1 MFNVTVLKIKDIVK
15 YLVGTIILIGIIVYT
30 TRFFAYKPNE
40 QKIEKKQEKVSITEI
55 LKIRS
60 NTLKKCLNKTIP
72 VMAELEKE
80 KESKKTTNNENK
92 IFESF
97 LETEISSIKG
107 MEETEKEKNQ
117 TEDSNGSDNKKNTS
131 DENKSDSNNSITED
145 EKIILASNSGIKTEV
160 VTPNPIAENAN
171 VQYGNVKIKNQTTYN
186 LTEDILNPNI
196 KIDNKNILI
205 FHTHSCE
212 SYTPS
217 EKYQYSQTGN
227 YRTTDKN
234 YSVIRVGNELEN
246 YLKQYNI
253 NVIHDTS
260 YHDYPSYTGSY
271 TRSLQTVENILKTN
285 QSDIIIDLHRDAV
298 GSRPDYAPTVKI
310 GEDYAAQIMFV
321 IGTNEGGLWHPN
333 WQQNLKF
340 AVKVQQK
347 AEEMYPGLFKPIML
361 TKSRYNQHT
370 GKYANIMEIG
380 STGNTLDQ
388 CLNSMKYLS
397 AVLNEILKWNF
408 RDWGIVTHPSLI
420 SKIFLKVSQY
430 FFLKMS

>member
-40 QKIEKKQEKVSITEI
+40 QKIEKKQEKVSITET

-117 TEDSNGSDNKKNTS
+117 TEDSNGSNNKKNTS

-397 AVLNEILKWNF
+397 AVLNEILK
-408 RDWGIVTHPSLI
+408 
-420 SKIFLKVSQY
+420 
-430 FFLKMS
+430 

>member
-1 MFNVTVLKIKDIVK
+1 MFNVTVLKIRDIVK

-40 QKIEKKQEKVSITEI
+40 QKIEKKQEKVSITET
-55 LKIRS
+55 LKIKS

-117 TEDSNGSDNKKNTS
+117 TEDSNGSDNKKHTS
-131 DENKSDSNNSITED
+131 NENENDSNNSITED

-253 NVIHDTS
+253 NVIHDTT

-397 AVLNEILKWNF
+397 AVLNEILK
-408 RDWGIVTHPSLI
+408 
-420 SKIFLKVSQY
+420 
-430 FFLKMS
+430 

>member
-1 MFNVTVLKIKDIVK
+1 MFNVKILRMRDIRK
-15 YLVGTIILIGIIVYT
+15 CLVGIILTIAIVICT
-30 TRFFAYKPNE
+30 TRYFSSV
-40 QKIEKKQEKVSITEI
+40 KKENTKEKVIKETAQINIFKFGSLT
-55 LKIRS
+55 S
-60 NTLKKCLNKTIP
+60 CLNKTIP
-72 VMAELEKE
+72 TMSNINEEYKKIEKE
-80 KESKKTTNNENK
+80 NK
-92 IFESF
+92 
-97 LETEISSIKG
+97 ETETKNYLEEFIKTEMSSIKG
-107 MEETEKEKNQ
+107 IELAEENKQQKTNEEDNQ
-117 TEDSNGSDNKKNTS
+117 TKTV
-131 DENKSDSNNSITED
+131 ENNQSTDTQEN
-145 EKIILASNSGIKTEV
+145 EKITLASNEATKTEV

-171 VQYGNVKIKNQTTYN
+171 VQYENVKIKNQTTYN
-186 LTEDILNPNI
+186 LTQDILNPDI

-217 EKYQYSQTGN
+217 EKYQYTQTGN

-234 YSVIRVGNELEN
+234 YSVIRVGTELEN

-310 GEDYAAQIMFV
+310 GDDYAAQIMFV

-388 CLNSMKYLS
+388 CLTSMKYLS
-397 AVLNEILKWNF
+397 AVLNEVLK
-408 RDWGIVTHPSLI
+408 
-420 SKIFLKVSQY
+420 
-430 FFLKMS
+430 

>member
-1 MFNVTVLKIKDIVK
+1 MFNVKILRMRDIRK
-15 YLVGTIILIGIIVYT
+15 CLVGIILTIAIVICT
-30 TRFFAYKPNE
+30 TRYFSSV
-40 QKIEKKQEKVSITEI
+40 KKENTKEKVIKETAQINIFKFGSLT
-55 LKIRS
+55 S
-60 NTLKKCLNKTIP
+60 CLNKTIP
-72 VMAELEKE
+72 TMSNINEEYKKIEKE
-80 KESKKTTNNENK
+80 NK
-92 IFESF
+92 
-97 LETEISSIKG
+97 ETETKNYLEEFIKTEMSSIKG
-107 MEETEKEKNQ
+107 IELAEENNQ
-117 TEDSNGSDNKKNTS
+117 TKTV
-131 DENKSDSNNSITED
+131 ENNQSTDTQEN
-145 EKIILASNSGIKTEV
+145 EKITLASNEATKTEV

-186 LTEDILNPNI
+186 LTEDILNPDI

-217 EKYQYSQTGN
+217 EKYQYTQTGN

-234 YSVIRVGNELEN
+234 YSVIRVGTELEN

-310 GEDYAAQIMFV
+310 GDDYAAQIMFV

-388 CLNSMKYLS
+388 CLTSMKYLS
-397 AVLNEILKWNF
+397 AVLNEVLK
-408 RDWGIVTHPSLI
+408 
-420 SKIFLKVSQY
+420 
-430 FFLKMS
+430 

>member
-1 MFNVTVLKIKDIVK
+1 MFNVTVLKFKDILK
-15 YLVGTIILIGIIVYT
+15 YLVGIIITIGIIIFTARYFSYT
-30 TRFFAYKPNE
+30 KKDNINE
-40 QKIEKKQEKVSITEI
+40 KQITEKS
-55 LKIRS
+55 KIQIFKFGS
-60 NTLKKCLNKTIP
+60 LTGCLDKTIP
-72 VMAELEKE
+72 TMANLNEKSNEKE
-80 KESKKTTNNENK
+80 EKNNTTNY
-92 IFESF
+92 
-97 LETEISSIKG
+97 LEEIIKTEISSIKG
-107 MEETEKEKNQ
+107 IEEIENKQVDEKTESEQTKTEDQNQ
-117 TEDSNGSDNKKNTS
+117 TTNSQ
-131 DENKSDSNNSITED
+131 EN
-145 EKIILASNSGIKTEV
+145 EKITLASNQAVTTEV
-160 VTPNPIAENAN
+160 VTPNPISDNAN
-171 VQYGNVKIKNQTTYN
+171 VQYGNVKIKNQTTFN
-186 LTEDILNPNI
+186 LTEDILNPDI

-217 EKYQYSQTGN
+217 EKYQYTQTGN

-234 YSVIRVGNELEN
+234 YSVIRVGTELEN
-246 YLKQYNI
+246 YLKEYNI

-271 TRSLQTVENILKTN
+271 TRSLETVENILKTN
-285 QSDIIIDLHRDAV
+285 QADIIIDLHRDAV

-310 GEDYAAQIMFV
+310 GDDYAAQIMFV

-388 CLNSMKYLS
+388 CLTSMKYLS
-397 AVLNEILKWNF
+397 AVMNEVLK
-408 RDWGIVTHPSLI
+408 
-420 SKIFLKVSQY
+420 
-430 FFLKMS
+430 

>member
-1 MFNVTVLKIKDIVK
+1 MFNVKILRMRDIRK
-15 YLVGTIILIGIIVYT
+15 CLVGIILTIAIVICT
-30 TRFFAYKPNE
+30 TRYFSSV
-40 QKIEKKQEKVSITEI
+40 KKENTKEKVIKETAQINIFKFGSLT
-55 LKIRS
+55 S
-60 NTLKKCLNKTIP
+60 CLNKTIP
-72 VMAELEKE
+72 TMSNINEEYKKIEKE
-80 KESKKTTNNENK
+80 NK
-92 IFESF
+92 
-97 LETEISSIKG
+97 ETETKNYLEEFIKTEMSSIKG
-107 MEETEKEKNQ
+107 IELAEENKQQKTNEEDNQ
-117 TEDSNGSDNKKNTS
+117 TKTV
-131 DENKSDSNNSITED
+131 ENNQSTDTQEN
-145 EKIILASNSGIKTEV
+145 EKITLASNEATKTEV

-186 LTEDILNPNI
+186 LTEDILNPDI

-217 EKYQYSQTGN
+217 EKYQYTQTGN

-234 YSVIRVGNELEN
+234 YSIIRVGTELEN
-246 YLKQYNI
+246 YLKHYNI

-310 GEDYAAQIMFV
+310 GDDYAAQIMFV

-388 CLNSMKYLS
+388 CLTSMKYLS
-397 AVLNEILKWNF
+397 AVLNEVLK
-408 RDWGIVTHPSLI
+408 
-420 SKIFLKVSQY
+420 
-430 FFLKMS
+430 

>member
-40 QKIEKKQEKVSITEI
+40 QKIEKKQEKVSITET

-117 TEDSNGSDNKKNTS
+117 TEDSNGSDNKKITS

-397 AVLNEILKWNF
+397 AVLNEILK
-408 RDWGIVTHPSLI
+408 
-420 SKIFLKVSQY
+420 
-430 FFLKMS
+430 

>member
-1 MFNVTVLKIKDIVK
+1 MFNVKILRMRDIRK
-15 YLVGTIILIGIIVYT
+15 CLVGIILTIAIVICT
-30 TRFFAYKPNE
+30 TRYFSSV
-40 QKIEKKQEKVSITEI
+40 KKENTKEKVIKETAQINIFKFGSLT
-55 LKIRS
+55 S
-60 NTLKKCLNKTIP
+60 CLNKTIP
-72 VMAELEKE
+72 TMSNINEEYKKIEKE
-80 KESKKTTNNENK
+80 NK
-92 IFESF
+92 
-97 LETEISSIKG
+97 ETETKNYLEEFIKTEMSSIKG
-107 MEETEKEKNQ
+107 IELAEQNKQQNTNKEYEQINTVENNKTTDTQ
-117 TEDSNGSDNKKNTS
+117 EDGK
-131 DENKSDSNNSITED
+131 IT
-145 EKIILASNSGIKTEV
+145 LASNEATKTEV

-186 LTEDILNPNI
+186 LTEDILNPDI

-217 EKYQYSQTGN
+217 EKYQYTQTGN

-234 YSVIRVGNELEN
+234 YSVIRVGTELEN

-310 GEDYAAQIMFV
+310 GDDYAAQIMFV

-388 CLNSMKYLS
+388 CLTSMKYLS
-397 AVLNEILKWNF
+397 AVLNEALK
-408 RDWGIVTHPSLI
+408 
-420 SKIFLKVSQY
+420 
-430 FFLKMS
+430 

>member
-1 MFNVTVLKIKDIVK
+1 MFNVTVLKIRDIVK

-40 QKIEKKQEKVSITEI
+40 QKIEKKQEKVSITET
-55 LKIRS
+55 LKIKS

-131 DENKSDSNNSITED
+131 EENKSDSNNSITED

-397 AVLNEILKWNF
+397 AVLNEILK
-408 RDWGIVTHPSLI
+408 
-420 SKIFLKVSQY
+420 
-430 FFLKMS
+430 

>member
-1 MFNVTVLKIKDIVK
+1 MFNVRILKMRDIRK
-15 YLVGTIILIGIIVYT
+15 CLVGIILTIAIVICT
-30 TRFFAYKPNE
+30 TRYFSSV
-40 QKIEKKQEKVSITEI
+40 KKENTKEKVIKETT
-55 LKIRS
+55 KINIFKFGS
-60 NTLKKCLNKTIP
+60 LTSCLNKTIP
-72 VMAELEKE
+72 TMSNINEEYKKIEKE
-80 KESKKTTNNENK
+80 NKETESKNYLEEFIKTEM
-92 IFESF
+92 
-97 LETEISSIKG
+97 SSIKG
-107 MEETEKEKNQ
+107 IELAEQNKQQNTNKEDEQTNTVENNQ
-117 TEDSNGSDNKKNTS
+117 TTDTQ
-131 DENKSDSNNSITED
+131 ED
-145 EKIILASNSGIKTEV
+145 EKITLASNEAAKTEV

-186 LTEDILNPNI
+186 LTEDILNPDI

-217 EKYQYSQTGN
+217 EKYQYTQTGN

-234 YSVIRVGNELEN
+234 YSVIRVGTELEN
-246 YLKQYNI
+246 DLKQYNI

-310 GEDYAAQIMFV
+310 GDDYAAQIMFV

-388 CLNSMKYLS
+388 CLTSMKYLS
-397 AVLNEILKWNF
+397 AVMNEVLK
-408 RDWGIVTHPSLI
+408 
-420 SKIFLKVSQY
+420 
-430 FFLKMS
+430 